1 MSTHHD
7 PISLLKDYM
16 SNSKKIDSVGGKL
29 YFNNLEI
36 PLTHLTA
43 WKPKQSG
50 KQYSIGSLWFFL
62 QNSGLNKGDYARA
75 ASKAGAGVEM
85 VSIPDRSEVLAY
97 FQGGKDTTDCID
109 EELRA
114 STLIEKV
121 AEETKNA
128 SREALERPLCTK
140 ESLLQTPSVSY
151 KYLLTYCKDNLKHKK
166 RQREIS
172 ATSLLEEILSGPD
185 NHPEHQPRPII
196 IVPSAGTPGGI
207 CYANALEFLEK
218 GNYVDPN
225 NVTGIMPSGPLCFN
239 KKIKG
244 RMITFEVY
252 DQTLGFSKAHWRRAV
267 AVFVQGP
274 RYQFKDWPLAN
285 DLITL
290 FLTMRGFYLN
300 YQDSP
305 IEENVKKLY
314 VKILQISRNKR
325 HLDKTI
331 QHEFWCDLEKFI
343 FSPRY
348 KSK

>member
-7 PISLLKDYM
+7 PISLLKDYV
-16 SNSKKIDSVGGKL
+16 SNSKKIDSVNGKL

-36 PLTHLTA
+36 PLNHLTA

-62 QNSGLNKGDYARA
+62 QNYQLNKGDYARA
-75 ASKAGAGVEM
+75 SSKAGVEM

-97 FQGGKDTTDCID
+97 FTGEKDTTDSID

-114 STLIEKV
+114 STLIEKI

-140 ESLLQTPSVSY
+140 ESLLQTPSTSY
-151 KYLLTYCKDNLKHKK
+151 KYLLAYCRDNLKHIK
-166 RQREIS
+166 RQRES
-172 ATSLLEEILSGPD
+172 SFSSLLEEILNGPEK
-185 NHPEHQPRPII
+185 HPEHLPRPII
-196 IVPSAGTPGGI
+196 IVPSNPTPGGI
-207 CYANALEFLEK
+207 CFANALEFFEK
-218 GNYVDPN
+218 GNYIDPN
-225 NVTGIMPSGPLCFN
+225 TISSITPAGCLSFN
-239 KKIKG
+239 RKVRG
-244 RMITFEVY
+244 RIVTFEVC
-252 DQTLGFSKAHWRRAV
+252 DQTLSFSKAHWRRTV

-274 RYQFKDWPLAN
+274 RYQFKDWPLAG
-285 DLITL
+285 DLITM
-290 FLTMRGFYLN
+290 FQTFRGFYMN

-305 IEENVKKLY
+305 VEENVKKWY

-331 QHEFWCDLEKFI
+331 QHEFWSELEKFM
-343 FSPRY
+343 FSPRF
-348 KSK
+348 KPKN